1 MMGQAIILRR
11 SPKGGFALGFAFTE
25 EVDMHLPVLA
35 LAVLLGPSAAPPKVS
50 VTLAFVEP
58 SRRTVAEKTIEAILG
73 SETTAEVKDKNRT
86 ITVRTTIRVAPK
98 PDCYLA
104 DIAVRDQD
112 IDPSGHFSR
121 KEWKTGGEVC
131 NGFTVTLG
139 PRDETRVRVGVTRQK

>member
-1 MMGQAIILRR
+1 
-11 SPKGGFALGFAFTE
+11 
-25 EVDMHLPVLA
+25 MHLPILA

-58 SRRTVAEKTIEAILG
+58 TRRTLAEKTIDAILG

-86 ITVRTTIRVAPK
+86 ITVKTTVRVAAK
-98 PDCYLA
+98 ADCYLA

-112 IDPSGHFSR
+112 IDPSGHFST

-131 NGFTVTLG
+131 DGFTITLG
-139 PRDETRVRVGVTRQK
+139 PRDETRVRVGVTKKK